1 MKKVDNSVSPLL
13 KSFRRVLH
21 MLTNF
26 ELLSNQPVSL
36 LSDRDDFFSVTLLVW
51 IFFNQLVLRGLLF
64 KDFWI
69 YIGYYV
75 CSFKRAINIL
85 FLALNFKT
93 RLFIILKDW

>member
-1 MKKVDNSVSPLL
+1 LSPGSGKVGQFYGASLCFMKKVGNSVSPLL

-64 KDFWI
+64 KDF
-69 YIGYYV
+69 
-75 CSFKRAINIL
+75 
-85 FLALNFKT
+85 
-93 RLFIILKDW
+93 